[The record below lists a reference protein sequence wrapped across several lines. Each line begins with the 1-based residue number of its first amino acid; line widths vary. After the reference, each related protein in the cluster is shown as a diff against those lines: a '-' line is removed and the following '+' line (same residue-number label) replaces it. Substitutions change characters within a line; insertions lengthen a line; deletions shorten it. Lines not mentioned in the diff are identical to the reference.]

1 MNKYQLP
8 NLNYQYNELEPFI
21 TAKTMMIHHQK
32 HHQTYIDKLNISLS
46 QFTTINDNIDNL
58 LQNLS
63 LIPQEIRESV
73 RNNGGGH
80 FNHSFFWKILKPKT
94 INKNILLTNTKD
106 IIKRDFQNLDNFK
119 NQFTQKAL
127 NLFGSGWIWWIIND
141 KNLSEIIT
149 TVNQDTTHTL
159 GFPIL
164 GLDLWEHAYYLDF
177 QNRRQDYIESFFHII
192 NWEQVE
198 ANFKNIFNQK

>member
-8 NLNYQYNELEPFI
+8 TLNYKYNELEPFI
-21 TAKTMMIHHQK
+21 TQKTMMIHHQK

-46 QFTTINDNIDNL
+46 KFPTIKNNIDDL
-58 LQNLS
+58 LKNLS
-63 LIPQEIRESV
+63 LIPEEIRTSV

-80 FNHSFFWKILKPKT
+80 FNHSFFWTILKPKT
-94 INKNILLTNTKD
+94 TNEIVLLNKTQE
-106 IIKRDFQNLDNFK
+106 IIKRDYKNLDNFK
-119 NQFTQKAL
+119 NQFTNKAL
-127 NLFGSGWIWWIIND
+127 NLFGSGWVWWIVNN

-149 TVNQDTTHTL
+149 TTNQDTTHNL
-159 GFPIL
+159 GYPIL

-177 QNRRQDYIESFFHII
+177 QNRRQDYVEAFFHII

-198 ANFKNIFNQK
+198 INLNNIPNK

>member
-8 NLNYQYNELEPFI
+8 TLNYKYNDLEPFI
-21 TAKTMMIHHQK
+21 TQKTMMIHHQK

-46 QFTTINDNIDNL
+46 KFPTIKNNIDDL
-58 LQNLS
+58 LKNLS
-63 LIPQEIRESV
+63 LIPKEIRTSI

-80 FNHSFFWKILKPKT
+80 FNHSFFWTILKPKT
-94 INKNILLTNTKD
+94 TNEIVLLNKTQE
-106 IIKRDFQNLDNFK
+106 IIKRDYKNLDNFK
-119 NQFTQKAL
+119 NQFTNKAL
-127 NLFGSGWIWWIIND
+127 NLFGSGWVWWIVNN

-149 TVNQDTTHTL
+149 TTNQDTTHNL
-159 GFPIL
+159 GYPIL

-177 QNRRQDYIESFFHII
+177 QNRRQDYVEAFFHII

-198 ANFKNIFNQK
+198 INLNNIPNK